1 MNTAAHCPCQTSGPR
16 RLARLRRFLALAT
29 IATLAP
35 PAAPPE
41 PTDWQHELDAVRLS
55 EATAMFLTEQKP
67 GVAAETERRL
77 TSLYRQLAAK
87 YPDRAAVRK
96 AAGDHFWRSGDTVTA
111 VAEWQAAQALD
122 PTDAETDSA
131 LGSARLRDGRAR
143 EAREEF
149 QRAVDARPGVARY
162 HYELAN
168 VLFLFRRELVTP
180 PALPDEAAVL
190 RESLAQF
197 RRASELAADDV
208 EFARAYAETFYGL
221 PNPDWAEGLAAWLHV
236 RALNAS
242 APDFANGHLARVSLH
257 LGKPEQ
263 AESYL
268 ALIRDPLFAPLK
280 ATLGRQ
286 AEQMK
291 QKAGTASPAP

>member
-1 MNTAAHCPCQTSGPR
+1 MS
-16 RLARLRRFLALAT
+16 
-29 IATLAP
+29 
-35 PAAPPE
+35 
-41 PTDWQHELDAVRLS
+41 
-55 EATAMFLTEQKP
+55 LTGQKP
-67 GVAAETERRL
+67 DAAAETERRL
-77 TSLYRQLAAK
+77 AILYRQLSAK

-96 AAGDHFWRSGDTVTA
+96 AAGDHFWLTGDTVTA
-111 VAEWQAAQALD
+111 VKEWQAAQALD
-122 PTDAETDSA
+122 PADAETDSA
-131 LGSARLRDGRAR
+131 LGSARLRDGRTR

-162 HYELAN
+162 HFELAS
-168 VLFLFRRELVTP
+168 VLYLFRHELVGS

-190 RESLAQF
+190 REALTQF
-197 RRASELAADDV
+197 RRASELAADNA

-257 LGKPEQ
+257 LGKPDQ
-263 AESYL
+263 AQAYL
-268 ALIRDPLFAPLK
+268 DLIRDPLFASMK
-280 ATLGRQ
+280 ATLSRQ